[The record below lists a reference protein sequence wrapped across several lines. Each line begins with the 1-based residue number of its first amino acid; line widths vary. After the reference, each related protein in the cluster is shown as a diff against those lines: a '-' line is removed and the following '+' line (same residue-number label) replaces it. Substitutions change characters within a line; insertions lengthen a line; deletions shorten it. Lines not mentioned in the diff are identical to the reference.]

1 MNTWR
6 KGIVIMVIKKEI
18 EDVLRN
24 KELFIEGAKKL
35 IELENAQ
42 KN

>member
-6 KGIVIMVIKKEI
+6 KGVIIMVIKKEI

-24 KELFIEGAKKL
+24 KELFIQGAKKL

>member
-1 MNTWR
+1 
-6 KGIVIMVIKKEI
+6 MVIKKEI
-18 EDVLRN
+18 EDVLRS

-35 IELENAQ
+35 IELKKAQ

>member
-1 MNTWR
+1 MA
-6 KGIVIMVIKKEI
+6 IKKEI

-24 KELFIEGAKKL
+24 KELFIEGAKKQ
-35 IELENAQ
+35 IELKYPP

>member
-6 KGIVIMVIKKEI
+6 KGVVIMVIKKEI

-24 KELFIEGAKKL
+24 KELFIEGAKRL
-35 IELENAQ
+35 INSKYPP

>member
-6 KGIVIMVIKKEI
+6 KGAIIMVIKKEI

-24 KELFIEGAKKL
+24 KELFIEGAKRF
-35 IELENAQ
+35 IELKKA
-42 KN
+42 